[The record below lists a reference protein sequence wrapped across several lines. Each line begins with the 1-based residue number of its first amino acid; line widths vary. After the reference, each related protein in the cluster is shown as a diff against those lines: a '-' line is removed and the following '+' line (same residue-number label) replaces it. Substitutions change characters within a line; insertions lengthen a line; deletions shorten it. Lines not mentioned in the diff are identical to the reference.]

1 MSFKKGSLYPAN
13 PATARGAATKLS
25 SSKDK
30 IVYTNGRSVIV
41 SITAHPKSY
50 LIHEKCPLL
59 VDS

>member
-1 MSFKKGSLYPAN
+1 MSFKKGVLYPAN

-41 SITAHPKSY
+41 SLSTVRQKY
-50 LIHEKCPLL
+50 LNP
-59 VDS
+59 